1 MTPYQRRMH
10 GQTVL
15 QDEALQAHSADVV
28 WKVSSH
34 TRCAHVCVVQVWVEN
49 QRVIHDE
56 RPRFSYVSAFLGPI
70 IYPAPVE
77 LMATARGSVADY
89 P

>member
-28 WKVSSH
+28 W
-34 TRCAHVCVVQVWVEN
+34 
-49 QRVIHDE
+49 
-56 RPRFSYVSAFLGPI
+56 
-70 IYPAPVE
+70 
-77 LMATARGSVADY
+77 
-89 P
+89 